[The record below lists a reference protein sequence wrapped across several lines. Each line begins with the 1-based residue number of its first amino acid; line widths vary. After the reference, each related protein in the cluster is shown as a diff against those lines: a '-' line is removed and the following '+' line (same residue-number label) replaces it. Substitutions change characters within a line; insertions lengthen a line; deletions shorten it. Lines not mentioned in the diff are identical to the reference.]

1 MEASGATMGLRP
13 LPFFHMPFGISG
25 PAPADLA
32 PAPRPRVLRRSRA
45 RIPQTFALSRDNLLN
60 SSSRSASSFSTA
72 YRPAENVSTPTL
84 LHTPASPPANVDAMD
99 VDQDIPHSFPSHP
112 LSSPFPA
119 STLLSPTSSPLLDD
133 LDEFSGLAQ
142 LDIPAPMI
150 STDNAYQTHSQ
161 RHAPPTQADVAIQPH
176 AHDHLEPT
184 PLAASRKC
192 ASNRNSLSRP
202 SGDAH
207 AARGSGRWEGILG
220 SDGGSGELL
229 GAGAWSGA
237 APATAASLL
246 GKGARKRSSEDI
258 SGATFGG
265 LELTRRRRIG

>member
-1 MEASGATMGLRP
+1 
-13 LPFFHMPFGISG
+13 
-25 PAPADLA
+25 
-32 PAPRPRVLRRSRA
+32 
-45 RIPQTFALSRDNLLN
+45 
-60 SSSRSASSFSTA
+60 
-72 YRPAENVSTPTL
+72 
-84 LHTPASPPANVDAMD
+84 MD
-99 VDQDIPHSFPSHP
+99 VDQDIPHAFPSHS
-112 LSSPFPA
+112 LSSPLPT
-119 STLLSPTSSPLLDD
+119 STLLAPTSGPLLDD

-161 RHAPPTQADVAIQPH
+161 RHAPAIQADVVVRPP
-176 AHDHLEPT
+176 AHDYLKPT

-192 ASNRNSLSRP
+192 AANRNSLSGP

-229 GAGAWSGA
+229 GAGSWSS
-237 APATAASLL
+237 APTTASLL

>member
-1 MEASGATMGLRP
+1 M
-13 LPFFHMPFGISG
+13 I
-25 PAPADLA
+25 
-32 PAPRPRVLRRSRA
+32 
-45 RIPQTFALSRDNLLN
+45 
-60 SSSRSASSFSTA
+60 
-72 YRPAENVSTPTL
+72 
-84 LHTPASPPANVDAMD
+84 DAMD
-99 VDQDIPHSFPSHP
+99 VDQDIPHSFSHS
-112 LSSPFPA
+112 LSSPLPA
-119 STLLSPTSSPLLDD
+119 STLLSPTPGPLLDD

-176 AHDHLEPT
+176 AHDYLEPT

-192 ASNRNSLSRP
+192 ASNRNSLSGP
-202 SGDAH
+202 SGEAH

-229 GAGAWSGA
+229 GAESWSST
-237 APATAASLL
+237 PTTASLL